1 MTYEEF
7 KINLAEQVAL
17 RKQFKERLIVFDVL
31 SKELIAEFF
40 GFPIETY
47 YQYSFDDWMTAKQRF
62 ITYLEQ
68 MYRNIREVDAFCG
81 EDLKNVPFK
90 DWKAK
95 FEAWANSNNFEMTK
109 VYTNVQS

>member
-1 MTYEEF
+1 MTYGKKET
-7 KINLAEQVAL
+7 NLSD
-17 RKQFKERLIVFDVL
+17 KEHV
-31 SKELIAEFF
+31 AEFF
-40 GFPIETY
+40 GIPIETY

-68 MYRNIREVDAFCG
+68 MYRNIREVEAFYD

-95 FEAWANSNNFEMTK
+95 FEAWAKSNNFETTK